1 MRISSFEK
9 EIIIR
14 EARRWFGQ
22 NCRVLLFGSRTN
34 DAKQGGDIDL
44 FIVPSDKNNLY
55 MNKIHFLAAIKSEIG
70 DQKIDVVVQYGED
83 DDRMIVETAR
93 REGIELSIRK

>member
-1 MRISSFEK
+1 MRISSIEK
-9 EIIIR
+9 ATIIR

-34 DAKQGGDIDL
+34 DAKKGGDIDL
-44 FIVPSDKNNLY
+44 FIVPSEKCDLY
-55 MNKIHFLAAIKSEIG
+55 MNKVHFLAAIKSEIG
-70 DQKIDVVVQYGED
+70 DQKIDVVVQNGED

-93 REGIELSIRK
+93 REGIELSIKE